1 MTKPVAHGSMVRKS
15 FNPASHESNDINDAR
30 NQTTDMTDMTSMTAP
45 TRSAFK
51 RGAQG
56 ISCQEPLMPPC
67 ARPHAPPLGTAR

>member
-30 NQTTDMTDMTSMTAP
+30 NQTTDMTDMTSMTA
-45 TRSAFK
+45 FK

-56 ISCQEPLMPPC
+56 ATSGGHPLPGAAQSPC